1 MVEIVVLKKEIIYQ
15 LYYVIILIRCP
26 VKSLARF
33 KSVCKEWNSIISSPE
48 FVHSHFN
55 FSKSNPNFVETL
67 ILSHLYDNR
76 NFELRK
82 RRTTIKN
89 INGEEQHDDVWDT
102 IPIRQQQIFR
112 VSNVVVIGS
121 CNGLLCIY
129 IQTDSSDCYGIW
141 NPCISHF
148 RKVLSPK
155 CDIPATGFGYVD
167 EDYKIFL
174 FEAGCYDFAILAVNV
189 YSLKSNSWTEIS
201 LQKTSCKT
209 DSITRMTPSNIGDS
223 SLHVTA
229 SVGEYAKH
237 LVEIWS
243 FEDEEKTQTWTMVF
257 KLNVSHFR
265 WFVDERIQVVAFTK
279 AGKIVMRKGY
289 KLFMVDLNR
298 DPLTFVVIRKVGVV
312 FSYHESLVS
321 PYNYKPVRKKV
332 GDTYHSY
339 RFIEQGRTILGD
351 R

>member
-1 MVEIVVLKKEIIYQ
+1 
-15 LYYVIILIRCP
+15 
-26 VKSLARF
+26 
-33 KSVCKEWNSIISSPE
+33 
-48 FVHSHFN
+48 
-55 FSKSNPNFVETL
+55 
-67 ILSHLYDNR
+67 
-76 NFELRK
+76 
-82 RRTTIKN
+82 
-89 INGEEQHDDVWDT
+89 
-102 IPIRQQQIFR
+102 
-112 VSNVVVIGS
+112 
-121 CNGLLCIY
+121 
-129 IQTDSSDCYGIW
+129 
-141 NPCISHF
+141 
-148 RKVLSPK
+148 
-155 CDIPATGFGYVD
+155 
-167 EDYKIFL
+167 
-174 FEAGCYDFAILAVNV
+174 
-189 YSLKSNSWTEIS
+189 
-201 LQKTSCKT
+201 
-209 DSITRMTPSNIGDS
+209 MTPSNIGDS